1 VKKTTLIVA
10 FPGAPDSDSP
20 YARAA
25 ASEACR
31 RSRKVALAVSGRAPP
46 PGGAGGD
53 DGVVGLALRPGS
65 ALSTRSLFLEADNAC
80 GPVSE
85 LILIL
90 EPGRPDRGLSD
101 FGPAESEAFAE
112 ELVKACFQILREFGQ
127 RAGKRGD
134 FSTAFALPEAQAQG
148 SDKVRPQGLARLERD
163 FIASLADCRLAES
176 QSERPVFAVSGD
188 FESPQAFAQFM
199 FKLLDDP
206 RAKGAGKWARG
217 GRGGFLGIF

>member
-1 VKKTTLIVA
+1 MNKTTLIVA

-20 YARAA
+20 YSRAA
-25 ASEACR
+25 ASEASR

-46 PGGAGGD
+46 DGTGGE

-85 LILIL
+85 LVLIL
-90 EPGRPDRGLSD
+90 EPGRPGRGLSD
-101 FGPAESEAFAE
+101 CGPAEGEAFAE
-112 ELVKACFQILREFGQ
+112 ERVKACFQILREFGQ

-134 FSTAFALPEAQAQG
+134 FCTAFALPEAQAQG
-148 SDKVRPQGLARLERD
+148 SEKARPQGLARLERD
-163 FIASLADCRLAES
+163 FIASLADCLLAES

-188 FESPQAFAQFM
+188 FESPHAFAQFL